1 MNWYIGICRYTICT
15 YAVLHRNDYSVC
27 TNAVLH
33 RNDCSIC
40 TYAILHRNDYSLCKY
55 AVPHKNDYS
64 ICTNALLHRNDYS
77 MCTYAVLK
85 SICTLHSILHYLV
98 GILLITAFS
107 KNLLPKDLVFYNHL
121 YHTFAPFLG

>member
-1 MNWYIGICRYTICT
+1 MWIGLLPVLSKCHLVALGPKSIGKHTPKSVPMNWYIGISRYTICT

-85 SICTLHSILHYLV
+85 SICTLHSI
-98 GILLITAFS
+98 T
-107 KNLLPKDLVFYNHL
+107 
-121 YHTFAPFLG
+121 